1 MPWWPQNIQVSV
13 SCRGSALFDIRTTLT
28 VSLTSMYPVIT
39 SMNSIIVL
47 FTIEQSTSSSSK
59 DGSTSDDLAKEP
71 LRGILT
77 NYGYALPDPTH
88 PNRKSIW
95 FTGGTIEPAHEHSL
109 DEWKRIF
116 GASNESEQQ
125 DIGTTS
131 TESRKSTTLAEEAE
145 KARIL
150 ASKIMLG
157 AVHEP
162 MDSRGVV
169 GFHLKR
175 PIGGHGSAYCDVIYM
190 DEEVRV
196 MRGHS
201 GSIYVFKKE

>member
-1 MPWWPQNIQVSV
+1 M
-13 SCRGSALFDIRTTLT
+13 
-28 VSLTSMYPVIT
+28 
-39 SMNSIIVL
+39 
-47 FTIEQSTSSSSK
+47 
-59 DGSTSDDLAKEP
+59 
-71 LRGILT
+71 RGILT

-95 FTGGTIEPAHEHSL
+95 FTGGTIESAQDHSL

-116 GASNESEQQ
+116 GATTASKDKSNEIAEDQADGASSSASNRSCKQ
-125 DIGTTS
+125 TS
-131 TESRKSTTLAEEAE
+131 FAEAE
-145 KARIL
+145 KARML

-190 DEEVRV
+190 DEDVRI